1 MKSVTHRIMFCAT
14 FFCAACLTLCAQE
27 KPLTP
32 EEQEAKTYEAIQKET
47 ERLTTI
53 LKLEDW
59 QVFYVDSTL
68 TNNVFAMQEE
78 LKNLKDSK
86 VYNSSMYYDVQDK
99 WAQATYDSY
108 KRFFNEAQWDKYLKN
123 GAAREQKS
131 RERRREKSA
140 GK

>member
-1 MKSVTHRIMFCAT
+1 MKSFTIKIMFCALL
-14 FFCAACLTLCAQE
+14 AGAVCLRAGAQE

-32 EEQEAKTYEAIQKET
+32 EEQEAKTFEAIQAET
-47 ERLTTI
+47 DRLTS
-53 LKLEDW
+53 LLDLEDW

-68 TNNVFAMQEE
+68 THNVFEMQKE
-78 LKNLKDSK
+78 LKNLGDSK
-86 VYNSSMYYDVQDK
+86 FSNSSIYYDVQDK

-108 KRFFNEAQWDKYLKN
+108 RGFFNEAQWTKYLKN

-131 RERRREKSA
+131 RDRRREKNA